1 MSTNHSTK
9 KSLYSHLSASERG
22 EISAYLKMGKNP
34 SEIARLLGRHRST
47 ISREIKRG
55 SVSQVQDKNGKRIY
69 STVYF
74 PDSGQRVYETNRRK
88 SAYHKLSYCS
98 QTFFKE
104 LEKAL
109 KTKPRC
115 HSVDSFVQTYREK
128 HPLEVIP
135 STKTVYRYI
144 KDGLLRVKPIDLP
157 KMVSIRKRSKVT
169 PKATTKI
176 LGKSI
181 EERPECIND
190 RSEFGHWE
198 IDLVLGKKTKGEAV
212 ILTLVE
218 RQTRFAIA
226 VKLANKQAE
235 TINRAVKSLL
245 SQYPIRSITSDNG
258 SEFSSLSDL
267 KGVEVYF
274 AHPYA
279 SHERGTNENFNGLL
293 REFLPKGVSLNSLTT
308 EELNH
313 YVSAINDRPNFIKE
327 LREKHQ
333 SVGMVGDGVNDAP
346 ALAASTVGVAMGGA
360 GTDTALETA
369 DIALMSDDLSKLP
382 YTIKLSRKALAIIKQ
397 NITFSLAIK
406 LVALLLVMPGLLTL
420 WIAIFADMGATLLVT
435 LNSLRLL
442 KIKE

>member
-22 EISAYLKMGKNP
+22 EISAYLKMGKKP
-34 SEIARLLGRHRST
+34 SEIAHLLGRHRST

-115 HSVDSFVQTYREK
+115 HSVDSFVQTYQEK
-128 HPLEVIP
+128 PPLEVIP

-157 KMVSIRKRSKVT
+157 KMVCIRKRAKVT
-169 PKATTKI
+169 PKATKKI

-181 EERPECIND
+181 EERPETITN

-198 IDLVLGKKTKGEAV
+198 IDLMLGKKTKGEAV
-212 ILTLVE
+212 VMTLVE
-218 RQTRFAIA
+218 RQTRFVIA
-226 VKLANKQAE
+226 VKLANK
-235 TINRAVKSLL
+235 
-245 SQYPIRSITSDNG
+245 
-258 SEFSSLSDL
+258 
-267 KGVEVYF
+267 
-274 AHPYA
+274 
-279 SHERGTNENFNGLL
+279 
-293 REFLPKGVSLNSLTT
+293 
-308 EELNH
+308 
-313 YVSAINDRPNFIKE
+313 
-327 LREKHQ
+327 
-333 SVGMVGDGVNDAP
+333 
-346 ALAASTVGVAMGGA
+346 
-360 GTDTALETA
+360 
-369 DIALMSDDLSKLP
+369 
-382 YTIKLSRKALAIIKQ
+382 
-397 NITFSLAIK
+397 
-406 LVALLLVMPGLLTL
+406 
-420 WIAIFADMGATLLVT
+420 
-435 LNSLRLL
+435 
-442 KIKE
+442 